1 MEEFCSPT
9 SRREVL
15 QEACRGKEA
24 ESVAI
29 LGASDLKPSAV
40 TLGRLHQENGLT
52 ILSFSATVCEMGL
65 ALPHLVEL
73 SSGLREQMQVKDL
86 A

>member
-1 MEEFCSPT
+1 MEEFCSPMAG
-9 SRREVL
+9 RDVL
-15 QEACRGKEA
+15 QEACIGKEA
-24 ESVAI
+24 ESVAV
-29 LGASDLKPSAV
+29 LGTSDLKPSAV

-65 ALPHLVEL
+65 ALPHLTEL
-73 SSGLREQMQVKDL
+73 SAGLREQMQVKDL